1 MSAHVS
7 NRADASPKPWLQRP
21 LTLYYLIL
29 ASSLLLVGLGLA
41 MVWSSSFV
49 TSYSKTGSS
58 FAVIEKQA
66 MWVAAGLPLMWFAS
80 RMQPRFFRVLAYP
93 LLAFSLLCLMLVLI
107 PGFGANLNGAT
118 RWINL
123 GGPLRFQPSEIAKVA
138 LLLWGA
144 DLLARKKR
152 MGTLFTYRHLLIPLL
167 PGAGLT
173 VLLVIAGSDLGTTM
187 VLLTILLSLLWTIG
201 APLRLFAALVG
212 VMVAGVTA
220 LAVFEPYRMQRL
232 LTFADPFKDPHGTG
246 WQASQGLYAL
256 ASGRWWGV
264 GLGGSREKWGYL
276 PQAHNDFIF
285 AIIGEE
291 LGLVG
296 TLGVL
301 ALFATLAYAGI
312 RVAQRSRDTFS
323 KLAAAAVVAWLL
335 MQALVNIG
343 AVIGMLPITGIPLP
357 LISAGGSS
365 LLPTMFALGM
375 LMALARREPQA
386 AAALAARG
394 PGRVRRTAARLRF
407 SRSAGPVM

>member
-1 MSAHVS
+1 VSAHVS